1 MPLLNALLGN
11 YRKAEHLLDKH
22 PNLKIRL
29 RRGSR
34 EGAKPP
40 LIYFYPL
47 PMPREGGHRGIGCDT
62 IS

>member
-1 MPLLNALLGN
+1 LKERGQKYKKEGLMPLLNALLGN

-34 EGAKPP
+34 EGA
-40 LIYFYPL
+40 
-47 PMPREGGHRGIGCDT
+47 
-62 IS
+62 